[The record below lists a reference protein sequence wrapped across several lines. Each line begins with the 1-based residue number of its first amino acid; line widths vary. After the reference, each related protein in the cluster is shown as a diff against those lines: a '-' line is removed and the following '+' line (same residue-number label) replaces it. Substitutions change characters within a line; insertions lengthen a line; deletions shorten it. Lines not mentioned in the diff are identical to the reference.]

1 MSKEELHACAIGEI
15 ERTAEKL
22 QHEPEGGFRYYLK
35 GELTGLV
42 NAYYHAGAISIV
54 ERNKYKA

>member
-1 MSKEELHACAIGEI
+1 MSKEELRAWAIGEI

-22 QHEPEGGFRYYLK
+22 QHEPEGKFRYYLK

-42 NAYYHAGAISIV
+42 NAYYRAGAISF
-54 ERNKYKA
+54 EEKKKYI

>member
-1 MSKEELHACAIGEI
+1 MSKEELHAWAIGEI

-42 NAYYHAGAISIV
+42 NAYYRAGAITL
-54 ERNKYKA
+54 EEKNRYL